1 MSDEIGFG
9 SVSLVPTLQQSTAP
23 IESDPGRIAEYLVD
37 KLHKEGFGCILFSMD
52 GQETDE
58 ASQLSWLDIQR
69 HRAYLNRL
77 KDGLAKTHRVL
88 ESGTVACAVSNSL
101 LRKIDR
107 IELRPAAVASQG
119 MPDGRRLSYEPAGQC
134 T

>member
-1 MSDEIGFG
+1 MSDEIGFE

-23 IESDPGRIAEYLVD
+23 IQSDSGRIAEYLVD
-37 KLHKEGFGCILFSMD
+37 KLHKAGFGCILFSMD

-58 ASQLSWLDIQR
+58 AGQLNWLDIQR

-88 ESGTVACAVSNSL
+88 ESGTVACAVSNAL

-107 IELRPAAVASQG
+107 IELRLAAVASQG
-119 MPDGRRLSYEPAGQC
+119 MPDGRKLSYEPAGQR